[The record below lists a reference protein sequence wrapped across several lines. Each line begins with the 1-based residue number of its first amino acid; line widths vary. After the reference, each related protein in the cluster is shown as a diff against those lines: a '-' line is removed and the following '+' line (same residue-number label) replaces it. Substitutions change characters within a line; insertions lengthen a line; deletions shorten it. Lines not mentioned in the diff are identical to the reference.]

1 MAVDRFYPRQ
11 TDYITELNKLAGEVA
26 DLGAGVAGPTLRSA
40 TLVTLAG
47 VTLYTLPFAVAGWP
61 AQQPILTVGG
71 IRTVN
76 FSLPSA
82 TQIEISETIFA
93 GEQVVITALAV

>member
-1 MAVDRFYPRQ
+1 MADRFYPGQ
-11 TDYITELNKLAGEVA
+11 KDYIPKLNELAGEVS
-26 DLGAGVAGPTLRSA
+26 DLGAGVSGPTLRTA

-47 VTLYTLPFAVAGWP
+47 VTLYTLPFAVARWP

-82 TQIEISETIFA
+82 TQIDISETIFA
-93 GEQVVITALAV
+93 GEQVVITALTV